1 MSNPLR
7 IALVGTLALVSI
19 GLGIWFGQ
27 QTTGQKPNS
36 GYTDMG
42 GDFTLQSADG
52 PVSLHDFRGKVVAIY
67 FGYTHCPDIC
77 PTTLSALS
85 QAFKQLTPDE
95 LQQVQGL
102 FISVDPE
109 RDSPQLASAYARTFH
124 PRIEGLSGTPEA
136 IAEVA
141 KRYFVL
147 YEKVPLD
154 DSAMGYAVDHS
165 SIVYVLD
172 KHGVVQELARHS
184 NSPDD
189 LVQALRKAL
198 KI

>member
-27 QTTGQKPNS
+27 HTTGQKPNS